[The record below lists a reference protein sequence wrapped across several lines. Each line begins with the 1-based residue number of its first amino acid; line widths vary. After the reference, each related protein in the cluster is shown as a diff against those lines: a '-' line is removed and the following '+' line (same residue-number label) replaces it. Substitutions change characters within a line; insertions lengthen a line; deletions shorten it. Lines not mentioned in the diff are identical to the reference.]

1 MFFLASRKI
10 ADAFDS
16 AMTQITVASLI
27 LMIGIMI
34 VMVMF
39 IVKYNHKRHPK
50 PARIHGSMKL
60 EILWTVIPTIISI
73 WMFFVGYA
81 GFKIIR
87 TMPADDEAHVV
98 YVTGRQWAWEFTHK
112 DSGVTDSELVVPEGV
127 PIKCYLTAPV
137 DDVLH
142 SFFIPHYKV
151 KEDCVPGM
159 QTHLWF
165 QGDDLGE
172 FRIFCTEFC
181 GNDHA
186 LMYTWLKVKPKDEF
200 RKYIKEKMEQRF
212 APVTNAADVM
222 VADSEAMKTNVKDVQ
237 KLYATYCKSCHGEN
251 GEGGLI
257 EGARSFI
264 ADPASKWKRGVKITD
279 MFETLTLGLEGTKMN
294 AFDALSAWERFALSH
309 YVANFYKDGP
319 DRSKATEA
327 EIQKLMEKYE
337 LQEQKPVILDF
348 PINETIEEMAEVG
361 KDK

>member
-1 MFFLASRKI
+1 MFILASRKI
-10 ADAFDS
+10 SDAFDS

-34 VMVMF
+34 AMAIF

-87 TMPADDEAHVV
+87 TMPADEDSHVV
-98 YVTGRQWAWEFTHK
+98 YVTGRQWAWEFEHK
-112 DSGVTDSELVVPEGV
+112 DSGVTDSVLVVPEGK

-151 KEDCVPGM
+151 KEDCVPGLT
-159 QTHLWF
+159 THLWF

-186 LMYTWLKVKPKDEF
+186 NMYTWLRVVPKDEF
-200 RKYIKEKMEQRF
+200 KQYIRTKMEQKF
-212 APVTNAADVM
+212 APIEDPAHVM
-222 VADSEAMKTNVKDVQ
+222 VADSEQLKEKVPDVLG
-237 KLYATYCKSCHGEN
+237 LYSTYCKSCHGTD
-251 GEGGLI
+251 GQGGLI

-264 ADPASKWKRGVKITD
+264 DDPASNWKNGPQIASI
-279 MFETLTLGLEGTKMN
+279 FETLTNGIAGTKMN
-294 AFDALSAWERFALSH
+294 AFDALSAWERFALAH
-309 YVANFYKDGP
+309 HVAGFYKDGP
-319 DRSKATEA
+319 GRSKSSEA
-327 EIQKLMEKYE
+327 DIQKLIEKYK
-337 LQEQKPVILDF
+337 LNEQKPVILDF
-348 PINETIEEMAEVG
+348 EETVDEMIDEMA
-361 KDK
+361 KK